1 MSCSAVASGSRRS
14 RMIAAKRAQSSRAER
29 LGGAARR
36 RDAVIVELEDVA
48 QVVPRVRVVLDH
60 QDVERRRGVH
70 GDQRGR
76 CRPPPRAP
84 RPVVPASSSSSG
96 TSNGL

>member
-1 MSCSAVASGSRRS
+1 
-14 RMIAAKRAQSSRAER
+14 MIAAKSRPVVAGQR

-36 RDAVIVELEDVA
+36 RDAVVVELEDVA

-60 QDVERRRGVH
+60 QDVQRRRGVH
-70 GDQRGR
+70 GISAGR
-76 CRPPPRAP
+76 RRPPPRRA
-84 RPVVPASSSSSG
+84 PASCSSFASSSG